1 MDNYRTRLY
10 AFFIL
15 VAIFAFSGCSNEVK
29 TIKYREDSVNI
40 NTPAFESVDTSKS
53 SLVRGAWYDQA
64 KEYLIINLQ
73 GTNYSYCNVPRY
85 VWLSFKQ
92 AKSFG
97 TEYNASI
104 KGHYSCEGLEQ
115 PAY

>member
-1 MDNYRTRLY
+1 MENKKL
-10 AFFIL
+10 FFVLFISAVL
-15 VAIFAFSGCSNEVK
+15 IFSGCSSDIK
-29 TIKYREDSVNI
+29 TIKYRNDSVNI
-40 NTPAFESVDTSKS
+40 NTSAFESVDTSKS
-53 SLVRGAWYDQA
+53 SLVRGAWYDQT

-97 TEYNASI
+97 TEYNLSI
-104 KGHYSCEGLEQ
+104 KGHYSCEGLKQ
-115 PAY
+115 PTY